1 MGSVI
6 MLSFLLAGGYYVT
19 HVPAFISWVKYI
31 SISQYTY
38 KLLLGSQF
46 KPTDTYPCGGAGGVC
61 LVGDYPAI
69 KQVGLDGQ
77 VLGAAVLGI
86 MLVVYRL
93 IAFFALMRIGV
104 TKK

>member
-1 MGSVI
+1 
-6 MLSFLLAGGYYVT
+6 
-19 HVPAFISWVKYI
+19 
-31 SISQYTY
+31 
-38 KLLLGSQF
+38 
-46 KPTDTYPCGGAGGVC
+46 
-61 LVGDYPAI
+61 
-69 KQVGLDGQ
+69 VGLDGQ